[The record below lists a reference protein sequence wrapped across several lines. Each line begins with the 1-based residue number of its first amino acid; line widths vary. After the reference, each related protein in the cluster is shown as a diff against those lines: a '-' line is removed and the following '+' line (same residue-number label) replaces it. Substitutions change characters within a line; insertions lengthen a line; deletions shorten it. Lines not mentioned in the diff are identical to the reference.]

1 MSNSSYK
8 CHEIQK
14 EIAVAKENFTCL
26 GLNYPSWLDDY
37 SRFKPDAAPLSHD
50 EHMEGLK
57 CLTAMVRRNIALKYI
72 ISCHD
77 RFGFKDIFVYE
88 NTVTEVNKELIEN
101 VLVCQIEKSTLNE
114 NPDEKYIAVLNFY
127 FADSSAKEKKL
138 SPWMQHLIDAY
149 FIENIKLSEIEP
161 LSTSIN

>member
-101 VLVCQIEKSTLNE
+101 VLVCQIEKSILHEFRNLQ
-114 NPDEKYIAVLNFY
+114 KR
-127 FADSSAKEKKL
+127 
-138 SPWMQHLIDAY
+138 
-149 FIENIKLSEIEP
+149 
-161 LSTSIN
+161 SINLKTRKNQGVHILSGYPCIKDIYNTSFAQAYKILEMA